1 MKTDVRFC
9 AVLCALVPWSCFATT
24 DIVTIQ
30 KSGDRYMTNDTIIQ
44 PGGSFKD
51 GTIYV
56 QNSLNIINH
65 GEITS
70 DLNVCNN
77 CNVYIENTGVYNASA
92 TLGTNATI
100 TQIIKNAPDITTL
113 TNIGENKYGV
123 LVQDTENTLNWNT
136 IKSATIGANKFVF
149 DNAKLEMGYID
160 TISNVGIKNNVF
172 IYTHDV
178 PVGDKL
184 LFTNVSGD
192 GVVYVDSDNMNIMCA
207 LETYKTENNIF
218 VRTVRSG
225 DYGRILNNSSGRFL
239 NFLRDKSPDDKLLN
253 KLDKAKTMSE
263 LKHIMSE
270 SVRLNPIKLMQP
282 IKTLYGHKML
292 EIMHIDDGA
301 TFGLMPYGVFSDDM
315 VLYGV
320 GPRIS
325 TKISDDLHLTISGY
339 VSELEYSDDINE
351 YGGMSY
357 GAGIDIVGNLSA
369 DKFVRVYGDV
379 GFSSFDTGLVLDSNG
394 ATKNPTGISGYVVGE
409 FGHRFNVGEYYVS
422 PFVMT
427 SSDYTEVLNDD
438 DFGLYAGIGANA
450 GFNIVIDGLRY
461 DYAARSIVR
470 SDGGVGVSLNMSVWS
485 ALDAAGADL
494 SVGTFYDD
502 QMGLS
507 YSVSINGKFNF

>member
-1 MKTDVRFC
+1 
-9 AVLCALVPWSCFATT
+9 
-24 DIVTIQ
+24 
-30 KSGDRYMTNDTIIQ
+30 
-44 PGGSFKD
+44 
-51 GTIYV
+51 
-56 QNSLNIINH
+56 
-65 GEITS
+65 
-70 DLNVCNN
+70 
-77 CNVYIENTGVYNASA
+77 
-92 TLGTNATI
+92 
-100 TQIIKNAPDITTL
+100 
-113 TNIGENKYGV
+113 
-123 LVQDTENTLNWNT
+123 
-136 IKSATIGANKFVF
+136 
-149 DNAKLEMGYID
+149 
-160 TISNVGIKNNVF
+160 
-172 IYTHDV
+172 
-178 PVGDKL
+178 
-184 LFTNVSGD
+184 
-192 GVVYVDSDNMNIMCA
+192 
-207 LETYKTENNIF
+207 

-357 GAGIDIVGNLSA
+357 GAGIDIVGNLYS
-369 DKFVRVYGDV
+369 DNFVRVYGDV
-379 GFSSFDTGLVLDSNG
+379 GFSNFDTGLVLDSNG

-427 SSDYTEVLNDD
+427 GSDYTEVLNDD
-438 DFGLYAGIGANA
+438 EFELYAGIGANA